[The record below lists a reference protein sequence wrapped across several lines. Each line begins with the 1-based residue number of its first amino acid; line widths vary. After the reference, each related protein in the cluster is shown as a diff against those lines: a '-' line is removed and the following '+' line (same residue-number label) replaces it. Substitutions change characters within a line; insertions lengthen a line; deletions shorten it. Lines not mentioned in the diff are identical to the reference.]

1 MGKSKKVLN
10 TSIIYDETI
19 DGEDFRA
26 VNFRSLFAVP
36 NRPDLSI
43 KIFGRIYLTVM
54 GSKAITVNFQASES
68 HEKEMTSEL
77 EKIVA
82 SIKLL
87 RE

>member
-26 VNFRSLFAVP
+26 VNFRSLFAIP

-54 GSKAITVNFQASES
+54 DSKAVTVNFQASES
-68 HEKEMTSEL
+68 DEKEMAPDL

-82 SIKLL
+82 TIKLF